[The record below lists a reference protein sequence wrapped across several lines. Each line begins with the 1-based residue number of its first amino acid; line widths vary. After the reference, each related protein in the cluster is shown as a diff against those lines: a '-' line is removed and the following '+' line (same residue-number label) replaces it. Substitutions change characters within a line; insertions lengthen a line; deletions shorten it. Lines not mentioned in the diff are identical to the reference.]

1 MGCTEPL
8 RSWLCL
14 TEPATFFEGYTQ
26 QGNPWSLSSVNE
38 PLSRAHLLTEQVL
51 TESSHLDALDS
62 LAMVELFCR
71 EDGRIVPAIL
81 AVKSAIAQA
90 IDLIADRLKQGGRLF
105 YVGAGTSGRLGVLD
119 AAECPPTFCSDPEM
133 VQGIIAGGASALV
146 RSVEGAEDSFET
158 GIADLQ
164 ARGITAKDVVVGISA
179 GGTAPYVHGALSGAS
194 AVQAKTIFFA
204 CVPFAQVPER
214 WDIEIRPLVGP
225 EILTGSTRLKAGT
238 ATKLVLNM
246 LSTGAMVHLGKT
258 WGNLM
263 VDVAVTNI
271 KLRDRGIRI
280 LTTLTEL
287 DRPAAA
293 ALLDASGLR
302 VKVALL
308 MHWQGIDA
316 AQAEA
321 LLDNCGG
328 RLRDAIEHT
337 Q

>member
-1 MGCTEPL
+1 
-8 RSWLCL
+8 
-14 TEPATFFEGYTQ
+14 
-26 QGNPWSLSSVNE
+26 VNE

-51 TESSHLDALDS
+51 ADSSHLDRLDS

-71 EDGRIVPAIL
+71 EDAGIVPAIL
-81 AVKSAIAQA
+81 AVKVPIAQA
-90 IDLIADRLKQGGRLF
+90 IDTIADCLKQGGRLF

-146 RSVEGAEDSFET
+146 RSVEGAEDSFEM
-158 GIADLQ
+158 GASDLQ
-164 ARGITAKDVVVGISA
+164 ARGLTAKDVVVGISA
-179 GGTAPYVHGALSGAS
+179 GGTAPYVQGALSCARE
-194 AVQAKTIFFA
+194 VQAKTIFFA
-204 CVPFAQVPER
+204 CVPFEQVPEC

-287 DRPAAA
+287 DRTAAA
-293 ALLDASGLR
+293 ALLDVSGLR

-316 AQAEA
+316 SQAGA

-328 RLRDAIEHT
+328 RLRDALAYAKAESSKSESSSG
-337 Q
+337 

>member
-1 MGCTEPL
+1 
-8 RSWLCL
+8 
-14 TEPATFFEGYTQ
+14 
-26 QGNPWSLSSVNE
+26 VNE

-51 TESSHLDALDS
+51 ADSSQLDRLDS

-71 EDGRIVPAIL
+71 EDARIVPAIL
-81 AVKSAIAQA
+81 AVKATIAKA
-90 IDLIADRLKQGGRLF
+90 IDTIAACLKQGGRLF

-158 GIADLQ
+158 GALDLQ
-164 ARGITAKDVVVGISA
+164 ARGLTDKDVVVGISA
-179 GGTAPYVHGALSGAS
+179 GGTAPYVQGALSCARE
-194 AVQAKTIFFA
+194 VQAKTIFFA
-204 CVPFAQVPER
+204 CVPFEQVPER

-246 LSTGAMVHLGKT
+246 LSTGVMVHLGKT

-287 DRPAAA
+287 DRTAAA
-293 ALLDASGLR
+293 TLLDASGLR

-308 MHWQGIDA
+308 MHWQDIDA
-316 AQAEA
+316 VQAGA

-328 RLRDAIEHT
+328 RLRDALAYAKAESSKSI
-337 Q
+337 

>member
-1 MGCTEPL
+1 M
-8 RSWLCL
+8 
-14 TEPATFFEGYTQ
+14 
-26 QGNPWSLSSVNE
+26 NE

-51 TESSHLDALDS
+51 TESSQLDKLDS

-81 AVKSAIAQA
+81 AAKVAIAEA
-90 IDLIADRLKQGGRLF
+90 IDVIADRLKQGGRLF

-119 AAECPPTFCSDPEM
+119 AAECPPTFCSSPEL
-133 VQGIIAGGASALV
+133 VQGIIAGGESALV

-158 GIADLQ
+158 GASDLG

-179 GGTAPYVHGALSGAS
+179 GGTAPYVHGALSYARDL
-194 AVQAKTIFFA
+194 QAKTIFFA
-204 CVPFAQVPER
+204 CVPFEQVPRR

-225 EILTGSTRLKAGT
+225 EVLTGSTRLKAGT

-263 VDVAVTNI
+263 VDVAITNI

-287 DRPAAA
+287 DRPEAA

-308 MHWQGIDA
+308 MHWRGISPE
-316 AQAEA
+316 QAGK
-321 LLDNCGG
+321 LLDNHGE
-328 RLRDAIEHT
+328 RLRDAIKHT
-337 Q
+337 ETK

>member
-1 MGCTEPL
+1 
-8 RSWLCL
+8 
-14 TEPATFFEGYTQ
+14 
-26 QGNPWSLSSVNE
+26 VNE

-51 TESSHLDALDS
+51 AESSQLDSLDS
-62 LAMVELFCR
+62 LAMVELFCH

-81 AVKSAIAQA
+81 AVKSAISGA

-133 VQGIIAGGASALV
+133 VQGIIAGGTSALV

-179 GGTAPYVHGALSGAS
+179 GGTAPYVHGALSCAR

-204 CVPFAQVPER
+204 CVPFEQVPER

-293 ALLDASGLR
+293 ALLDTSGLR

-337 Q
+337 R

>member
-1 MGCTEPL
+1 M
-8 RSWLCL
+8 
-14 TEPATFFEGYTQ
+14 
-26 QGNPWSLSSVNE
+26 NE

-51 TESSHLDALDS
+51 AESSHLDALDS
-62 LAMVELFCR
+62 LAIVELFCR

-81 AVKSAIAQA
+81 AVKLAIAQA
-90 IDLIADRLKQGGRLF
+90 IDLIADRLQQGGRLF

-133 VQGIIAGGASALV
+133 VQGIIAGGTSALV

-179 GGTAPYVHGALSGAS
+179 GGTAPYVHGALSGARM
-194 AVQAKTIFFA
+194 VQAKTIFFA
-204 CVPFAQVPER
+204 CVPFDQVPER

-225 EILTGSTRLKAGT
+225 EILAGSTRLKAGT

-246 LSTGAMVHLGKT
+246 LSTGAMVRLGKT

-280 LTTLTEL
+280 LTTLTDL
-287 DRPAAA
+287 DRPTAA
-293 ALLDASGLR
+293 ALLDDSGLR

-328 RLRDAIEHT
+328 RLREALTYAKVESSKSV
-337 Q
+337 